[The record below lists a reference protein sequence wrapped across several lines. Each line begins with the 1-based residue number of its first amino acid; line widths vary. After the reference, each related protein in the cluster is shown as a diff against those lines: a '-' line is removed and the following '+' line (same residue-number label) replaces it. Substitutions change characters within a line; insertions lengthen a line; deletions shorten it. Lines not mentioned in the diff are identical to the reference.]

1 MENYNKINIHKKI
14 NIIGAGIA
22 GLAAGNYLQMNGY
35 NTEIF
40 ELAANPGGLCT
51 AWKRKGY
58 TFDGC
63 IHWVTDSTPG
73 GNLHHFWEEAGVIK
87 DTEYVTFDIVQAVE
101 DEDGKQ
107 CKFYSDPD
115 KLKAE
120 LLSFGPEDS
129 ELIEEFT
136 EAVKKYSMMKYDSS
150 KAAEITTFGEKL
162 KMMTQMGPFLKFIK
176 KWDISIKEY
185 ANRYK
190 NPYLRKVFLSF
201 DDTFSYL
208 PFLAVIF
215 MIGCY
220 CGKSGYPIGG
230 SLEFSKK
237 IEKKYLS
244 LGGKVNYN
252 SKVIKIL
259 VEDGKTIGIKLESG
273 DIKKA
278 DITISAADGYYTIY
292 KMLEGKYINSK
303 ISSYYNGGL
312 KTFPALMQ
320 LSLGINKDYSDQV
333 HAIDIPLRHAIII
346 DPVNILKRI
355 SLKFYNF
362 DPTTAPEGK
371 TSLVSF
377 FVADYAYWTEL
388 RRDDR
393 DSYENEKKRISDEI
407 IEVLD
412 IRFPGLASAVE
423 VANVATPAT
432 YARFANNWLGSY
444 EGWIPDGKSMLTMMS
459 KELPG
464 LKDFYMIGQWV
475 APGGGLPSGVMTG
488 RDVTQII
495 CKKDKKEFKVII

>member
-1 MENYNKINIHKKI
+1 LKGFKVENNKKI
-14 NIIGAGIA
+14 IIIGAGIA

-35 NTEIF
+35 DTEIF

-63 IHWVTDSTPG
+63 IHWVTDSAPG

-87 DTEYVTFDIVQAVE
+87 DTEYVTFDIVQVIEVE
-101 DEDGKQ
+101 NKRQ

-120 LLSFGPEDS
+120 LLSFGTEDTG
-129 ELIEEFT
+129 LIEEFT
-136 EAVKKYSMMKYDSS
+136 EAIRKYSMMKYDSS
-150 KAAEITTFGEKL
+150 KAAELTTFAEKL
-162 KMMTQMGPFLKFIK
+162 KMMTQMGPFMKFIK
-176 KWDISIKEY
+176 KWDIPVKEY

-190 NPYLRKVFLSF
+190 NPHLRKIFLSF
-201 DDTFSYL
+201 DDTLSYI
-208 PFLAVIF
+208 PFIAVIF

-230 SLEFSKK
+230 SLEFAKK

-252 SKVIKIL
+252 SKVAKIM
-259 VEDGKTIGIKLESG
+259 VENNKAEGIKLENG

-278 DITISAADGYYTIY
+278 DIIISAADGYYTIY

-312 KTFPALMQ
+312 KPFPALMQ
-320 LSLGINKDYSDQV
+320 ISLGINKDFSDQA
-333 HAIDIPLRHAIII
+333 HAIDIPIMDPVII
-346 DPVNILKRI
+346 DPANTLKRL

-362 DPTTAPEGK
+362 DPTMAPEGK

-377 FVADYAYWTEL
+377 FVADCGYWTEL
-388 RRDDR
+388 RVDDR
-393 DSYENEKKRISDEI
+393 DRYESEKKKISDEI
-407 IEVLD
+407 IAALD
-412 IRFPGLASAVE
+412 KRFPGLASAVE
-423 VANVATPAT
+423 VVNVATPAT
-432 YARFANNWLGSY
+432 YVRFTNNWLGSY
-444 EGWIPDGKSMLTMMS
+444 EGWIPDGKSMLTMIN